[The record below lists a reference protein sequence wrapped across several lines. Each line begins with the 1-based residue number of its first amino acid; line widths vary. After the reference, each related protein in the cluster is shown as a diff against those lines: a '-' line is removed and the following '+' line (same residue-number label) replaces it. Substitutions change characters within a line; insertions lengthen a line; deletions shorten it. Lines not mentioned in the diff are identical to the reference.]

1 MSNAD
6 KNVLSIAGDEGVFRR
21 PLISV
26 DKIEAVKIVTPK
38 ILVIDDDDQ
47 IRRLLLDIFNA
58 RYDCCEVN
66 SAEDAL
72 LALAKQSFDLVISDI
87 NMGGMSGLELVPLVH
102 SISED
107 SVVLMISG
115 QSNIET
121 AIEALRAG
129 AFDYI
134 LKPFDVRHVEAAVER
149 ALKQSSLLKEKRR
162 YKDQLETLLTQR
174 TAEVNRLAYY
184 DTLTGLPNRTL
195 FEDRLEQGMAMAQ
208 RGGRMLG
215 VLFSSLDQLKKVN
228 DTLGHLSGDLL
239 MKQVAG
245 RLKTCLAPGD
255 TVARFGGDEFAM
267 MLTHIDGAKDVVEI
281 IDAIQHALHPPF
293 DLEGQELF
301 LTTSVGVSLFPDDG
315 KKSQR
320 LLKNAGSALYRV
332 RNSGG
337 NDYRFYTEDMHSKAS
352 KQFSLETSM
361 RHALSNEE
369 FVLHYQPRLAV
380 DSLKMT
386 GVEALVRWQHPQLGL
401 LPPAEFIAM
410 AEDNGLIVPI
420 GEWVLRTA
428 CRQNRE
434 WQERGFAPMRMGV
447 NVSARQFQQRHL
459 AETVLQILEET
470 GLAPEYLD
478 LELTESSIMSNAQAT
493 IDVLTRF
500 KARGITISI
509 DDFGTGFSSL
519 SYLKRL
525 PIDALKIDRSFIRDV
540 TTDPDDAALVMA
552 IVTLAHNLSLEV
564 IAEGVET
571 DEQLRFLRLLRCDEV
586 QGYLFSKPLPAE
598 ELEHALASSTGGVL
612 SRTVVQV

>member
-1 MSNAD
+1 MELVRAN
-6 KNVLSIAGDEGVFRR
+6 N
-21 PLISV
+21 
-26 DKIEAVKIVTPK
+26 PK

-47 IRRLLLDIFNA
+47 IRRLLLDIFNEG
-58 RYDCCEVN
+58 YDCWEVG
-66 SAEDAL
+66 SAEEAL
-72 LALAKQSFDLVISDI
+72 LVLAQESFDLVISDI
-87 NMGGMSGLELVPLVH
+87 NMGGMSGLELVPHVH
-102 SISED
+102 SISPD

-134 LKPFDVRHVEAAVER
+134 MKPFDTRHVEAAVER

-162 YKDQLETLLTQR
+162 YKDQLERLLTLR

-195 FEDRLEQGMAMAQ
+195 FKDRLEQAVAVAQ
-208 RGGRMLG
+208 RAGELLG
-215 VLFSSLDQLKKVN
+215 ILFISLDQLKKVN
-228 DTLGHLSGDLL
+228 DTLGHLPGDQL

-245 RLKTCLAPGD
+245 RLRSCVTEGD
-255 TVARFGGDEFAM
+255 TVARFGGDEFAV

-281 IDAIQHALHPPF
+281 IGSIRDALHPPF
-293 DLEGQELF
+293 DLDGQELF
-301 LTTSVGVSLFPDDG
+301 ATTSVGVSLFPHDG
-315 KKSQR
+315 KESQS
-320 LLKNAGSALYRV
+320 LLKNAGSALYRAKK
-332 RNSGG
+332 SGG
-337 NDYRFYTEDMHSKAS
+337 DTYRFYTEDMNSKAS
-352 KQFSLETSM
+352 KQFALETSL
-361 RHALSNEE
+361 RHAIDNEE

-380 DSLKMT
+380 DSLKIT

-401 LPPAEFIAM
+401 LSPAEFIPL
-410 AEDNGLIVPI
+410 AEDNGLILPI

-434 WQERGFAPMRMGV
+434 WQERGFTAMRVGV
-447 NVSARQFQQRHL
+447 NVSARQFQQQHL
-459 AETVLQILEET
+459 AEIVLQILEET

-493 IDVLTRF
+493 IDVLTRL
-500 KARGITISI
+500 KAMGVTISI

-525 PIDALKIDRSFIRDV
+525 PIDALKIDQSFVRDV

-552 IVTLAHNLSLEV
+552 IVTLAHNLRLQV
-564 IAEGVET
+564 VAEGVET
-571 DEQLRFLRLLRCDEV
+571 EEQLRFLHLLRCDEV

-598 ELEHALASSTGGVL
+598 GLEQVLALNPGELLFRTALPA
-612 SRTVVQV
+612 